1 MMYLAGEHAVKHT
14 VHLFHLHLHEFDF
27 FPFFLVF
34 IWFGCLMLW
43 LFLISN
49 LRLIPM
55 RYFKTYLQMQ
65 EAPFEGSRTG
75 SEEDML
81 EYEEPV
87 INCDACVRK
96 RKCTLGE
103 KVLLVV
109 AAVCVIII
117 IALAVAVG
125 NSNKDQNCKWRNE
138 VIEMIRH
145 VNHANHFQATCN
157 QTESSLRQRNST

>member
-1 MMYLAGEHAVKHT
+1 
-14 VHLFHLHLHEFDF
+14 
-27 FPFFLVF
+27 
-34 IWFGCLMLW
+34 
-43 LFLISN
+43 
-49 LRLIPM
+49 M

-75 SEEDML
+75 SEEDIL

-87 INCDACVRK
+87 INCDACLRK

-125 NSNKDQNCKWRNE
+125 NSNKDQSCKW
-138 VIEMIRH
+138 
-145 VNHANHFQATCN
+145 
-157 QTESSLRQRNST
+157 LGLKK

>member
-1 MMYLAGEHAVKHT
+1 
-14 VHLFHLHLHEFDF
+14 
-27 FPFFLVF
+27 
-34 IWFGCLMLW
+34 
-43 LFLISN
+43 
-49 LRLIPM
+49 M

-75 SEEDML
+75 SEEDIL

-87 INCDACVRK
+87 INCDACLRK

-125 NSNKDQNCKWRNE
+125 NSNKDQNCKWLTSNTIFDI
-138 VIEMIRH
+138 VS
-145 VNHANHFQATCN
+145 AQCACHFQTNQSNYMEGSGSATIK
-157 QTESSLRQRNST
+157 